1 MRKERA
7 GENGR
12 KEKEKE
18 RERKLMLLNNIF
30 FIQMKSYSSF
40 LFVKNYGNILAI

>member
-1 MRKERA
+1 MGEKRRK
-7 GENGR
+7 
-12 KEKEKE
+12 K

-40 LFVKNYGNILAI
+40 LFVKNYCNILAI